1 MVDDLLL
8 DSDSWL
14 LNTNLDTL
22 RDSNSDQFKTSHR
35 GNTMANIRR
44 ESPVRFGIGPR
55 KTEVRDNWTVALEY
69 NDEGRGP
76 WIVDLA
82 HKIRWDLQDRN
93 IGGFSPCDLTVPA
106 VPGQSILAGG
116 TLINR
121 MNRTQASI
129 WRLGASAPALPDG
142 IGYTDTSES
151 TVFVALFGPKIFSLA
166 EKLTNLDFMDPTRQA
181 PFLLQGPFCHVP
193 CQIVTL
199 QKAADGSGGFLLACS
214 RGYGDSMVHAIF
226 EAGAEFGLRPAGEN
240 RFNGWID
247 SLQG

>member
-1 MVDDLLL
+1 M
-8 DSDSWL
+8 S
-14 LNTNLDTL
+14 
-22 RDSNSDQFKTSHR
+22 QIK
-35 GNTMANIRR
+35 R
-44 ESPVRFGIGPR
+44 ESPVRFAFSPR

-69 NDEGRGP
+69 DDEGRGP

-82 HKIRWDLQDRN
+82 HNTRWDLQDGN
-93 IGGFSPCDLTVPA
+93 IGDLTPCDLAVP
-106 VPGQSILAGG
+106 VTPGQSTLAGG

-129 WRLGASAPALPDG
+129 WHLGAEAPALPDAT
-142 IGYTDTSES
+142 GYTDTSES
-151 TVFVALFGPKIFSLA
+151 TVFVALFGPKAFLLA
-166 EKLTNLDFMDPTRQA
+166 EKLTNLDFMDPTKEA

-240 RFNGWID
+240 RFKGWLD
-247 SLQG
+247 GLRN